1 MASSGSDRLKWG
13 AVCPPPADA
22 GMTHGETSTGHL
34 LRTQGMQRVP
44 ASTIELLSLRG
55 FLTTDECTALIER
68 IELTLRPST
77 IADFNGDDAFRTSAT
92 GDLDAADPVVA
103 ELETKLADLTG
114 ISPTHGEPIQ
124 GQRYEVG
131 QEFKPHT
138 DYFEPDGPD
147 YQRYCAI
154 AGQRTWTAM
163 IYLNNVEAG
172 GGTRFKA
179 IGKTF
184 QPEAGRLLIWNN
196 RVPGGAPN
204 GATLHHGMKVR
215 KGSKYVITRWYRE
228 LPWG

>member
-1 MASSGSDRLKWG
+1 
-13 AVCPPPADA
+13 
-22 GMTHGETSTGHL
+22 
-34 LRTQGMQRVP
+34 MQRVP

-92 GDLDAADPVVA
+92 GDLDAADPIVA

-114 ISPTHGEPIQ
+114 ISPTYGEPIQ

-138 DYFEPDGPD
+138 DYFEPNGPD

-215 KGSKYVITRWYRE
+215 KGSKYVITQWYRE
-228 LPWG
+228 LHWG